1 MPKVVDPQARR
12 DALSRALWKVVQRDG
27 IGAVSVRSVAAE
39 ANCSPSALRHYFPNS
54 EDMLAEALSLARAQ
68 QRRRIDSMV
77 VSATPHQHV
86 KQLWREALPLTEESR
101 LEAQVWLAVQVAI
114 KTTRVAEVLDSI
126 DAELDHLCEWTA
138 TVLAPASAPAVTGA
152 EIRAFTDG
160 LTMNAVLRP
169 RTFSFDQVAVL
180 FDSYLARLQ

>member
-1 MPKVVDPQARR
+1 MPKVVDPEARR
-12 DALSRALWKVVQRDG
+12 DMLSRALWKVVQRDG

-39 ANCSPSALRHYFPNS
+39 ARCSPSALRHYFPKS
-54 EDMLAEALSLARAQ
+54 EDMLAEALLLARAQ
-68 QRRRIDSMV
+68 QRRRIDALG
-77 VSATPHQHV
+77 VSAAPRQRV
-86 KQLWREALPLTEESR
+86 KQLWREALPLSEESR

-114 KTTRVAEVLDSI
+114 KTARVAEVLDSI

-138 TVLAPASAPAVTGA
+138 TVLAAASVPAVTGA

-169 RTFSFDQVAVL
+169 HTFNFDRVSIL
-180 FDSYLARLQ
+180 FDSYLARLE